1 MCYHPTMGNAFRQK
15 LLRWYRTHG
24 RHLPWRQ
31 THDPYRILIAE
42 VMLQQ
47 TQVDRVVDRYH
58 RWLKRFPTVQSL
70 ARASSAEVLKEWS
83 GLGYNR
89 RALAVQLIAK
99 QVVSE
104 HHGQFP
110 QDVNVLMQF
119 KGIGAYT
126 AHAIAV
132 FAYRQ
137 PVPLV
142 DTNIKRVLGRIFLG
156 YKQLERKRDEED
168 VFWEL
173 SRQVV
178 ARSKR
183 SYDLNQGL
191 MDFGALVCTAK
202 QPRCPTCPMRTI
214 CKSYPAILT
223 AHPERLRVKTKR
235 SEPVFFGQPRR
246 IWRGRILRYLH
257 TSSSATLQTIGRA
270 IQPDWKAN
278 RLPWLKSVVHT
289 LEKDQMVVR
298 RGATVHLTDIL

>member
-1 MCYHPTMGNAFRQK
+1 MSALFRQK
-15 LLRWYRTHG
+15 LLRWYRVHG
-24 RHLPWRQ
+24 RTLPWRH
-31 THDPYRILIAE
+31 THDPYKILLSE
-42 VMLQQ
+42 MMLQQ
-47 TQVDRVVDRYH
+47 TQVDRVIERYTC
-58 RWLKRFPTVQSL
+58 WLKRFPTVQSL
-70 ARASSAEVLKEWS
+70 GQASPADALRAWS

-89 RALAVQLIAK
+89 RALALHQIA
-99 QVVSE
+99 QHVVNE
-104 HHGQFP
+104 HHGRFSK
-110 QDVNVLMQF
+110 DVNDLMKF
-119 KGIGAYT
+119 KGIGEYT

-156 YKQLERKRDEED
+156 YKQLARQRDEED

-173 SRQVV
+173 SRQII

-202 QPRCPTCPMRTI
+202 QPKCHTCPMQTI
-214 CKSYPAILT
+214 CKSYPAILR
-223 AHPERLRVKTKR
+223 ANPERLRVKPKR
-235 SEPVFFGQPRR
+235 HEPLYFGQPRR

-257 TSSSATLQTIGRA
+257 TISPATLPTIGRA
-270 IQPDWKAN
+270 IQPDWQAK
-278 RLPWLKSVVHT
+278 RLPWLTSVVHT

-298 RGATVHLTDIL
+298 RGVTVHLTDIL